1 MAAAHETPV
10 EHEHVDAWHQHD
22 LSVEGAP
29 QSAHTAV
36 ANPFVLF
43 ASFIALSV
51 VTAGL
56 VGIVM
61 MYYYRTVSN
70 VGGIAQTQEHE
81 ATVRLSADAQAAS
94 QEAQRSL
101 TNYEWVSPEQSKVSM
116 PIDAAFERVIQN
128 YGAAPASK

>member
-10 EHEHVDAWHQHD
+10 EHEHVDSWHQHD

-29 QSAHTAV
+29 QNAHTAV

-43 ASFIALSV
+43 ASFIVLSV
-51 VTAGL
+51 VTAAL
-56 VGIVM
+56 VGIVVV
-61 MYYYRTVSN
+61 YYYRTVSN

-81 ATVRLSADAQAAS
+81 ATLRLSAEAQAAS

-101 TNYEWVSPEQSKVSM
+101 ANFEWVAPDQSKVSM
-116 PIDAAFERVIQN
+116 PIDAAFDRVIQN
-128 YGAAPASK
+128 YGGTSQPR